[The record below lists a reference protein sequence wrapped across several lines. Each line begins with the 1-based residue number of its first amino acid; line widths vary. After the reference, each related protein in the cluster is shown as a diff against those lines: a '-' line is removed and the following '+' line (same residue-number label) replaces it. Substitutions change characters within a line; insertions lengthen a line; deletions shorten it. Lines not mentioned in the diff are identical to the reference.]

1 MDSPSSER
9 RFRHSVEVVPH
20 ANTPHLGTGVSRESK
35 KTKAKAGKGE
45 RAFDEWL
52 NRGLHDLYDEV
63 VREPVPPDLLK
74 LIEEDRK
81 K

>member
-1 MDSPSSER
+1 M
-9 RFRHSVEVVPH
+9 
-20 ANTPHLGTGVSRESK
+20 TKGREPPRPDR
-35 KTKAKAGKGE
+35 TRPGARKAE

-52 NRGLHDLYDEV
+52 NRGLHDLFDAV
-63 VREPVPPDLLK
+63 VREPVPDDLLR